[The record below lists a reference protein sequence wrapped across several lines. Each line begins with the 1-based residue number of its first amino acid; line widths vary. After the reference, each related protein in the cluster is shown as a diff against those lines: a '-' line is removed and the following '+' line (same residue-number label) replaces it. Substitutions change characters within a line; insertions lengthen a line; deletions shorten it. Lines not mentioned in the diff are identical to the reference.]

1 MMLSF
6 YVHIPYCIK
15 RCGYC
20 DFNTY
25 TPSELQDGATL
36 EIVSNDYIDA
46 VLRELDAAPKDTVPT
61 IFFGGGTPSLLPAD
75 DLGRVI
81 TAIKSRNG
89 LAPDCEITL
98 EANPDSVTQEKLER
112 YLEVG
117 FNRISFGMQSAKP
130 HVLAVLDRTHNP
142 ANVEKAITMAR
153 AAGFTSISVDL
164 IYGTPGESLE
174 DWQETVSAALALDID
189 HISAYALIVET
200 GTKLAAQIKRG
211 DLTMPNDDLM
221 ADMYLLVDQ
230 MCEQAGLTWY
240 ELSNWSKPGHEC
252 RHNIAYWE
260 NKNWWGLGPGAHSH
274 IDAQRFWNL
283 KHPTTYK
290 QKLFAGESPI
300 ADSEQLTAEQVKDE
314 AILLGIRMREG
325 LEIQLLEPHQLE
337 VLAIYR
343 ENGFV
348 QLHDDRVLLTPA
360 GRLIADRIVR
370 EISIYYSWNKCHHDV
385 LKSSAQLSMST
396 LRPKNLSVLSQSQII
411 MDSVFHLPRFEMK
424 WLF

>member
-1 MMLSF
+1 MSNLSF
-6 YVHIPYCIK
+6 YVHIPYCVR

-46 VLRELDAAPKDTVPT
+46 VLRELEAAPTDPVPT

-81 TAIKSRNG
+81 AAIKARNG
-89 LAPDCEITL
+89 LTADCEITL
-98 EANPDSVTQEKLER
+98 EANPDSVTVEKLAR

-130 HVLAVLDRTHNP
+130 HVLAALDRTHNP

-153 AAGFTSISVDL
+153 AAGFKSISVDL
-164 IYGTPGESLE
+164 IYGTPGESLD
-174 DWQETVSAALALDID
+174 DWRETVENALSLDID

-230 MCEQAGLTWY
+230 MCEAKGLTWY
-240 ELSNWSKPGHEC
+240 ELSNWSKPGHQC

-274 IDAQRFWNL
+274 IDAQRFWNV

-290 QKLFAGESPI
+290 KKVFAGETPVL
-300 ADSEQLTAEQVKDE
+300 DSEQLTPEQIKDE
-314 AILLGIRMREG
+314 SILLGIRMREG
-325 LEIQLLEPHQLE
+325 LQIELLEPHQLE
-337 VLAIYR
+337 VLAVYR

-348 QLHDDRVLLTPA
+348 QLHEDRIILSPA

-370 EISIYYSWNKCHHDV
+370 EITI
-385 LKSSAQLSMST
+385 
-396 LRPKNLSVLSQSQII
+396 
-411 MDSVFHLPRFEMK
+411 
-424 WLF
+424 

>member
-1 MMLSF
+1 MLSF

-36 EIVSNDYIDA
+36 EVVSNDYIDA
-46 VLRELDAAPKDTVPT
+46 VLHELEAAPTDEVPT

-81 TAIKSRNG
+81 AAIKARNG
-89 LAPDCEITL
+89 LTADCEVTL
-98 EANPDSVTQEKLER
+98 EANPDSVTAEKLQR

-130 HVLAVLDRTHNP
+130 HVLAALDRTHNP

-153 AAGFTSISVDL
+153 AAGFKSISVDL

-174 DWQETVSAALALDID
+174 DWRETVSAALALDID

-230 MCEQAGLTWY
+230 MCEDAGLTWY

-274 IDAQRFWNL
+274 VDGKRFWNL

-290 QKLFAGESPI
+290 QKLFAGQTPI
-300 ADSEQLTAEQVKDE
+300 LDSEQLTADQMKDE
-314 AILLGIRMREG
+314 SILLGIRMRAG
-325 LEIQLLEPHQLE
+325 LEVELLSPHQLE
-337 VLAIYR
+337 VLAEYR
-343 ENGFV
+343 HNGFV
-348 QLHDDRVLLTPA
+348 EINEDRVLLTPE

-370 EISIYYSWNKCHHDV
+370 EITIV
-385 LKSSAQLSMST
+385 
-396 LRPKNLSVLSQSQII
+396 P
-411 MDSVFHLPRFEMK
+411 
-424 WLF
+424 

>member
-1 MMLSF
+1 MTLSF

-46 VLRELDAAPKDTVPT
+46 VLKELEAAPKEPVPT

-81 TAIKSRNG
+81 SAIKARNG
-89 LAPDCEITL
+89 LSADCEITL

-142 ANVEKAITMAR
+142 ENVKRAVDMAR
-153 AAGFTSISVDL
+153 AAGFKSISVDL
-164 IYGTPGESLE
+164 IYGTPGESLD
-174 DWQETVSAALALDID
+174 DWRETVQEALDLDID

-211 DLTMPNDDLM
+211 DLTMPDDDLM

-230 MCEQAGLTWY
+230 MCEVRGLSWY
-240 ELSNWSKPGHEC
+240 ELSNWSKPSHEC
-252 RHNIAYWE
+252 RHNIA
-260 NKNWWGLGPGAHSH
+260 
-274 IDAQRFWNL
+274 
-283 KHPTTYK
+283 
-290 QKLFAGESPI
+290 
-300 ADSEQLTAEQVKDE
+300 
-314 AILLGIRMREG
+314 
-325 LEIQLLEPHQLE
+325 
-337 VLAIYR
+337 
-343 ENGFV
+343 
-348 QLHDDRVLLTPA
+348 
-360 GRLIADRIVR
+360 
-370 EISIYYSWNKCHHDV
+370 
-385 LKSSAQLSMST
+385 
-396 LRPKNLSVLSQSQII
+396 
-411 MDSVFHLPRFEMK
+411 
-424 WLF
+424 

>member
-1 MMLSF
+1 MSKSHASLSF

-25 TPSELQDGATL
+25 TPTELQDGATL

-46 VLRELDAAPKDTVPT
+46 VLRELDAAPTDVVPT

-81 TAIKSRNG
+81 TAIKARNG
-89 LAPDCEITL
+89 IAADCEITL
-98 EANPDSVTQEKLER
+98 EANPDSVTAEKLAR

-130 HVLAVLDRTHNP
+130 HVLAALDRTHNP
-142 ANVEKAITMAR
+142 ANVEKAISMAR
-153 AAGFTSISVDL
+153 AAGFKSISVDL
-164 IYGTPGESLE
+164 IYGTPGESLA
-174 DWQETVSAALALDID
+174 DWRETVSAALALDID

-211 DLTMPNDDLM
+211 DLTMPIDDLM

-230 MCEQAGLTWY
+230 MCEEAGLTWY

-252 RHNIAYWE
+252 RHNIAYWQ

-274 IDAQRFWNL
+274 VDGKRFWNL

-300 ADSEQLTAEQVKDE
+300 LDSEQLTAEQMKDE
-314 AILLGIRMREG
+314 AVLLGIRMREG
-325 LEIQLLEPHQLE
+325 LAIALLQPQQLE
-337 VLAIYR
+337 VLGEYR
-343 ENGFV
+343 HNGFV
-348 QLHDDRVLLTPA
+348 EINEDRVLLTPT

-370 EISIYYSWNKCHHDV
+370 EITI
-385 LKSSAQLSMST
+385 
-396 LRPKNLSVLSQSQII
+396 
-411 MDSVFHLPRFEMK
+411 
-424 WLF
+424 